1 MNLSAPVA
9 AKAEADAKAY
19 TVGQAAHDPTQFD
32 FCQLSV
38 CKLTKV
44 GCGCCLVSHIGAV
57 TTPEI
62 MHIGL
67 SGPSSTI
74 VSNNGAIVESG
85 GRPPSLP
92 LARSVRAP
100 RLHFIIPDPGETVRP
115 EFYGLATTCVL
126 SEIYLPVCLE
136 GRNEWLEIAT
146 IKEND

>member
-19 TVGQAAHDPTQFD
+19 TVGQAAHDPTAGGD
-32 FCQLSV
+32 V
-38 CKLTKV
+38 TGV

-100 RLHFIIPDPGETVRP
+100 RLHFIIPDPGETVKP

-126 SEIYLPVCLE
+126 WRSVCRSAWWAE
-136 GRNEWLEIAT
+136 MNGS
-146 IKEND
+146 K